1 MRKLALT
8 ITCTG
13 CVYSAFGVFCRWLQ
27 NMTAF
32 EENGLYKTGSL
43 WGAVLAL
50 LCIAAAATLFGFTLY
65 FRKNL
70 GLASAPDIG
79 VALAGR
85 TVLHRAVLALVT
97 LVMAA
102 GSGLLLFTASDA
114 EAPAG
119 MDFTG
124 LLRVLALLGLLAAAG
139 FAGITARTGEETPEG
154 SPRQA
159 GFCLASALPIVF
171 CCFWLI
177 VSYRQDAIT
186 SVVWSYAPEILAI
199 ACSLLALYFV
209 AGYAYGRPRPF
220 SALFFCEMGAVM
232 CFVTLPD
239 ERLIAMQLM
248 FAGMAGM
255 QMYLAWLI
263 VSNMRRKE
271 DILSRFPN
279 AQASDDIDDELPP
292 PDPEDEFEPMGEEGQ
307 GDEASFVELP
317 EEYLGEGT
325 AKNPE
330 DEK

>member
-8 ITCTG
+8 ITSAC
-13 CVYSAFGVFCRWLQ
+13 CVYSAFGVFSRWLQ

-32 EENGLYKTGSL
+32 EENGLYKTGSV
-43 WGAVLAL
+43 WGIVLAL
-50 LCIAAAATLFGFTLY
+50 LCIAAAATLYGFTLY

-70 GLASAPDIG
+70 SLASAPDMG
-79 VALAGR
+79 VALAGNSLLHKAVF
-85 TVLHRAVLALVT
+85 VLIT
-97 LVMAA
+97 IIMAA
-102 GSGLLLFTASDA
+102 GSALLLFTASDA

-119 MDFTG
+119 MDFTN
-124 LLRVLALLGLLAAAG
+124 LLRALALLGLLAAAG
-139 FAGITARTGEETPEG
+139 FAGIVARTGEETPDD

-199 ACSLLALYFV
+199 ASSLLGFYFV

-220 SALFFCEMGAVM
+220 SALFFCEFGAFM

-239 ERLIAMQLM
+239 ERLVAMQLM
-248 FAGMAGM
+248 FVGMAGM
-255 QMYLAWLI
+255 QLFLAWLI
-263 VSNMRRKE
+263 VSNLRRKE

-292 PDPEDEFEPMGEEGQ
+292 PDPEDEFEPMGEEGN
-307 GDEASFVELP
+307 GDEDSFVELP
-317 EEYLGEGT
+317 DEYLGEGT
-325 AKNPE
+325 AKNG
-330 DEK
+330 DEEK

>member
-1 MRKLALT
+1 
-8 ITCTG
+8 
-13 CVYSAFGVFCRWLQ
+13 
-27 NMTAF
+27 
-32 EENGLYKTGSL
+32 
-43 WGAVLAL
+43 
-50 LCIAAAATLFGFTLY
+50 
-65 FRKNL
+65 
-70 GLASAPDIG
+70 
-79 VALAGR
+79 
-85 TVLHRAVLALVT
+85 
-97 LVMAA
+97 
-102 GSGLLLFTASDA
+102 
-114 EAPAG
+114 
-119 MDFTG
+119 
-124 LLRVLALLGLLAAAG
+124 
-139 FAGITARTGEETPEG
+139 
-154 SPRQA
+154 
-159 GFCLASALPIVF
+159 
-171 CCFWLI
+171 
-177 VSYRQDAIT
+177 
-186 SVVWSYAPEILAI
+186 
-199 ACSLLALYFV
+199 
-209 AGYAYGRPRPF
+209 
-220 SALFFCEMGAVM
+220 M

>member
-8 ITCTG
+8 ITCTA
-13 CVYSAFGVFCRWLQ
+13 CVFSAFGVFCRWLQ

-43 WGAVLAL
+43 WGAVLLL
-50 LCIAAAATLFGFTLY
+50 LCIAAAAVLLGFTVY
-65 FRKNL
+65 FRRNL
-70 GLASAPDIG
+70 GLASPPDMG

-85 TVLHRAVLALVT
+85 TLLHRAVQVLVVLIMLAGCV
-97 LVMAA
+97 
-102 GSGLLLFTASDA
+102 LLLFTAPDA

-124 LLRVLALLGLLAAAG
+124 LLRVLALLGILAAAG
-139 FAGITARTGEETPEG
+139 FAGITVRAGEETPEA

-159 GFCLASALPIVF
+159 GFCLASALPIAF

-199 ACSLLALYFV
+199 ACSLLAFYFV
-209 AGYAYGRPRPF
+209 AGYAYGRARPF
-220 SALFFCEMGAVM
+220 SALFFCELGAVM

-248 FAGMAGM
+248 FVGMAGM
-255 QMYLAWLI
+255 QLFLGWLI

-307 GDEASFVELP
+307 ADESSFVELP
-317 EEYLGEGT
+317 EEYLEGG
-325 AKNPE
+325 APKSGL

>member
-8 ITCTG
+8 ITCTA
-13 CVYSAFGVFCRWLQ
+13 CVASAFGVFCRWLQ

-43 WGAVLAL
+43 WGVALAL
-50 LCIAAAATLFGFTLY
+50 LCIAAAAVFFGFTLY
-65 FRKNL
+65 YRKNL
-70 GLASAPDIG
+70 GLASPPDIG
-79 VALAGR
+79 VALAGG
-85 TVLHRAVLALVT
+85 TLLHKAVLGLVT
-97 LVMAA
+97 LIMLA
-102 GSGLLLFTASDA
+102 GSALLLFTAADA

-119 MDFTG
+119 MDFTN
-124 LLRVLALLGLLAAAG
+124 LLRVLALLGILAAAG
-139 FAGITARTGEETPEG
+139 FAGTAARAGDETPDD

-159 GFCLASALPIVF
+159 GFCLATALPIVF

-199 ACSLLALYFV
+199 AASLLAFYFV

-220 SALFFCEMGAVM
+220 SALFFCEFGAFM

-248 FAGMAGM
+248 FVGMAGM
-255 QMYLAWLI
+255 QLFLAWLI
-263 VSNMRRKE
+263 VSNLRRKE

-292 PDPEDEFEPMGEEGQ
+292 PDPEDEFEPMGEGGE
-307 GDEASFVELP
+307 GDEASYVELP
-317 EEYLGEGT
+317 EEYLPENEEAGGG
-325 AKNPE
+325 AK
-330 DEK
+330 K